1 MLSDFDNKGKKTGTK
16 GKVATVISKDKLKK
30 LKPMLTWIGLG
41 KARVCP
47 YMIFFP
53 CVAQLFQ
60 LQWGPIARHVGYCR
74 DFFFFFFL
82 ILLNYAITILCEI

>member
-1 MLSDFDNKGKKTGTK
+1 MLSDFDDEGKKTGTK

-60 LQWGPIARHVGYCR
+60 LQ
-74 DFFFFFFL
+74 
-82 ILLNYAITILCEI
+82 